1 MQNIDQ
7 EIRSNFS
14 ITPCSYPVLLKDSTG
29 KITTYIP
36 DESKIEYRLGSHVYV
51 NTNKLRLAGDPSY
64 HKNKNKT
71 NHSTLSTKPFMIATI
86 TEIRLTS
93 AKQVIISAHSY
104 NRVSD
109 LPENAF
115 HLIWHGR
122 KAKYEKNKDPSELP
136 SFFYNP
142 DMQCRELFLS
152 VSEPR
157 EDHKN
162 SISDDLIENEG
173 TTAAGTTS
181 SSNVNNGK
189 DGVEKSSENLKSSN
203 SIPGQNNNNQTSN
216 AKTNNNN
223 SILNTSETSGAESH
237 DNNSEEGQKPE
248 NNNRSLTLVKETF
261 PASALA
267 GLCEIKQFRNFS
279 MSNIRK
285 MKLTNLDDDTFFNIL
300 GYSCESKR
308 LVTLNSN
315 YEVHIGACYEWTA
328 EQRGMYQ
335 EAKLP
340 DLTSLSYDKKSYYE
354 SHKENSNYEKLIWEP
369 KISEKEYTNFIS
381 ESRELVSNIC
391 AKNSNNN
398 NNQINNEGNSGSYS
412 ERDEITFNSLNT
424 LYHCNMSTTKAMQML
439 GKNPMPVPVMAK
451 WPDDEVKIFTKGLKS
466 FGKNFSKIKVVR
478 Y

>member
-1 MQNIDQ
+1 
-7 EIRSNFS
+7 
-14 ITPCSYPVLLKDSTG
+14 
-29 KITTYIP
+29 
-36 DESKIEYRLGSHVYV
+36 
-51 NTNKLRLAGDPSY
+51 
-64 HKNKNKT
+64 
-71 NHSTLSTKPFMIATI
+71 
-86 TEIRLTS
+86 
-93 AKQVIISAHSY
+93 
-104 NRVSD
+104 
-109 LPENAF
+109 
-115 HLIWHGR
+115 
-122 KAKYEKNKDPSELP
+122 
-136 SFFYNP
+136 
-142 DMQCRELFLS
+142 
-152 VSEPR
+152 
-157 EDHKN
+157 
-162 SISDDLIENEG
+162 
-173 TTAAGTTS
+173 
-181 SSNVNNGK
+181 
-189 DGVEKSSENLKSSN
+189 
-203 SIPGQNNNNQTSN
+203 
-216 AKTNNNN
+216 
-223 SILNTSETSGAESH
+223 
-237 DNNSEEGQKPE
+237 
-248 NNNRSLTLVKETF
+248 
-261 PASALA
+261 
-267 GLCEIKQFRNFS
+267 

-369 KISEKEYTNFIS
+369 KISEKEYTNFIR

-424 LYHCNMSTTKAMQML
+424 LYHCNMSTTKAIQML

-466 FGKNFSKIKVVR
+466 FGKNFSKIKRNYFQHKTTQDLVEFYYLWKKTNEGKTNRLNR
-478 Y
+478 YNKFQSKKNALSGGNRRYVLYNGNNFTAPTQGRYSPLDVDENSEINETSTSTDEELIKKNFSKYGVPIDPYSISNNSTDYHKYLTSKKKRRVIINNKSNKGENSKDHRRDRDRDL